1 MNTKELKYELINKIM
16 NLNDTQILSEID
28 KILNTKDTSLPKKQ
42 ERVAGCGKGIFTY
55 ISDDFNEPLDD
66 FKEYMP

>member
-1 MNTKELKYELINKIM
+1 MNTKALKYELIQKII
-16 NLNDTQILSEID
+16 NLDNSKILSEID
-28 KILNTKDTSLPKKQ
+28 SLLKSEKNNFSNQ
-42 ERVAGCGKGIFTY
+42 KERYAGCGKGIFTY